1 MFVPHV
7 PGGDGSGGP
16 STSQGVSVPPSWD
29 TQGPDGCLAHLGPPS
44 PEGSDPPRPS
54 RALKL
59 SLASPPGEGE
69 MQAGGGLLACPL
81 PPTLA
86 D

>member
-1 MFVPHV
+1 MCLVGTGLVAPLPLRVCLF
-7 PGGDGSGGP
+7 
-16 STSQGVSVPPSWD
+16 PPSWD